1 MNPPG
6 DGLGSILR
14 RRRRRTVAVAA
25 AAILVAMVATA
36 GLVARW
42 DGGQPATGGGGGGA
56 PNGTAIGTDLPTPA
70 GTGVVARLP
79 RDQYSTFAWAPDGAH
94 LLVLS
99 PSGSRVYDRF
109 GKLVSEFGPGEDWLD
124 AGHLIDGDGHVYA
137 LTDKFQAKSDA
148 YPWYGWVV
156 ANGHGA
162 AAIIV
167 AQPGCTGDPL
177 VDWYRDGHYVRAGE
191 KVSPYGWSPD
201 GRLALLGHFS
211 CESMD
216 AELHGWKGPVEVVD
230 FASGRVLATAP
241 AVRGEMAFSPDQTML
256 AAQSDADLEIV
267 DLGGQPVE
275 TLPGTRFLGW
285 LDSETL
291 YAVSGSQLKLV
302 DLDPLAVT
310 DVSGGEWQAESPT
323 GLHVAGDLTG
333 AARRI
338 VAEDG
343 TTLMDLSSAGL
354 VAERPTVGDRV
365 TSALQPAWWSP
376 DGRMVVLESADGAS
390 LVLLSVDPAKPGSA

>member
-1 MNPPG
+1 MNPPR

-14 RRRRRTVAVAA
+14 RRRRGTVAVAA
-25 AAILVAMVATA
+25 AAILVAIVATA
-36 GLVARW
+36 GLVALRA
-42 DGGQPATGGGGGGA
+42 GGQPTTGGGGGGG
-56 PNGTAIGTDLPTPA
+56 PTGTATGSDLPTPA

-79 RDQYSTFAWAPDGAH
+79 FQGSAFAWAPDGAH
-94 LLVLS
+94 LLVARQ
-99 PSGSRVYDRF
+99 SGSRVYDRF
-109 GKLVSEFGPGEDWLD
+109 GKLVSEFGGAEGWLD
-124 AGHLIDGDGHVYA
+124 AGHLIGADGSVADIKQSKPGNP
-137 LTDKFQAKSDA
+137 SDN
-148 YPWYGWVV
+148 GWVV
-156 ANGHGA
+156 ANGHGS

-191 KVSPYGWSPD
+191 KVSPFGWSPD

-216 AELHGWKGPVEVVD
+216 AELHGWKGPVQVVD
-230 FASGRVLATAP
+230 FGSGRVLATAP

-275 TLPGTRFLGW
+275 TLRGTRFLGW

-291 YAVSGSQLKLV
+291 YAVSGSQLELV

-310 DVSGGEWQAESPT
+310 DVSGDEWQAESPT

-338 VAEDG
+338 VAADG

-354 VAERPTVGDRV
+354 VADAPTVGDRV
-365 TSALQPAWWSP
+365 TSALQPGWWSP
-376 DGRMVVLESADGAS
+376 DGRMLVLESVDGAS
-390 LVLLSVDPAKPGSA
+390 LVLLSVDPAKPGST